1 MPRRSGGAQDVDQGP
16 LRVLCWDM
24 TSTQPNNP
32 LHGITLETALTAVV
46 RHYGW
51 AELWTLVKVQCFFNN
66 PSIKS
71 SLKFLRQTPWAR
83 QKVEEL
89 YLNLPRSTPS

>member
-1 MPRRSGGAQDVDQGP
+1 
-16 LRVLCWDM
+16 M
-24 TSTQPNNP
+24 TTTQPNNP

-51 AELWTLVKVQCFFNN
+51 TELHKRVSVQCFFNK

-71 SLKFLRQTPWAR
+71 SLNFLRKTPWAR
-83 QKVEEL
+83 QQVEEL
-89 YLNLPRSTPS
+89 FLNLPKPINSADPDLKA